1 MTTALGKKISGL
13 FREVNS
19 KVEKSNLA
27 KKCKFYDHVNAEKQI
42 APCDSTAKEVSF
54 EMLHLRISSTDSKV
68 RNTLQD
74 SIIYSGSESVKT
86 TMIVPASTRK
96 IAPVKVKVSRVRL

>member
-1 MTTALGKKISGL
+1 MVFLERLILSL
-13 FREVNS
+13 S
-19 KVEKSNLA
+19 KVEKSNFA
-27 KKCKFYDHVNAEKQI
+27 KNCKFYDHVKAEKQI
-42 APCDSTAKEVSF
+42 APCDITAREALF

-86 TMIVPASTRK
+86 TVIVPASIRK
-96 IAPVKVKVSRVRL
+96 IAPCKSYGQ

>member
-68 RNTLQD
+68 RTRYKIPSFTL
-74 SIIYSGSESVKT
+74 G
-86 TMIVPASTRK
+86 
-96 IAPVKVKVSRVRL
+96 VKVLKQL

>member
-1 MTTALGKKISGL
+1 MVFLETLILSL
-13 FREVNS
+13 S
-19 KVEKSNLA
+19 KVEKSNFA
-27 KKCKFYDHVNAEKQI
+27 KNCKFYDHVNAEKQI
-42 APCDSTAKEVSF
+42 APCDITAREVLF

-86 TMIVPASTRK
+86 TVIVPASVRK
-96 IAPVKVKVSRVRL
+96 IAPVKVTVGRVRLY